1 MYLIQQYLSISILVL
16 SVESLLKHVALA
28 FFVEPHTA
36 LSLFYSFPRNTAISE
51 PSYLYLIWMI
61 AIWYCLFE
69 LLAVSI
75 TRPEIIAYTQIIGF
89 VNLLLIITA

>member
-1 MYLIQQYLSISILVL
+1 
-16 SVESLLKHVALA
+16 
-28 FFVEPHTA
+28 
-36 LSLFYSFPRNTAISE
+36 
-51 PSYLYLIWMI
+51 MI

-89 VNLLLIITA
+89 VNLLLIIAA